1 MIPKPEN
8 RISQLTWVVLSA
20 FGFVLF
26 VAVAVVLINFSNTTG
41 DIKPQIFYF
50 LLVLIGLIAAGFLFG
65 ALKSHAK
72 YTGKVY
78 GGTLELG
85 GPTVIFVIVIYLG
98 IKFSPAAKTF
108 TLRFTV
114 FGSADKSELVSTG
127 MLKVLFDKPDSSQIL
142 NGTADFTEISTDVQ
156 GKKITVIPVVTN
168 YYVSARE
175 IKVPSSGSPIEIHLK
190 KKPDSTA
197 VSGIV
202 VDTGGQPVRQAVVE
216 LADGSFTCKTDEF
229 GNFKLTIPIKEG
241 AELPVRVY
249 YKSKLC
255 YNNTQMLS
263 RKVPLTLQIH

>member
-1 MIPKPEN
+1 MAPKPEN
-8 RISQLTWVVLSA
+8 KISQLTWVIVSA
-20 FGFVLF
+20 FGFILF
-26 VAVAVVLINFSNTTG
+26 VIAAVVLIDFSSTTG

-72 YTGKVY
+72 YTGKAY

-98 IKFSPAAKTF
+98 IKFTPADRTF

-114 FGSADKSELVSTG
+114 FGSPDKSQLINSG
-127 MLKVLFDKPDSSQIL
+127 MIKVLFDKPDSSQIL
-142 NGTADFTEISTDVQ
+142 NGTANFTGVSTDIQ
-156 GKKITVIPVVTN
+156 GKKITVIPEVAD
-168 YYVSARE
+168 YYVAAQE
-175 IKVPSSGSPIEIHLK
+175 IKVPSSGSPVEIHLK
-190 KKPDSTA
+190 KKADSTA

-202 VDTGGQPVRQAVVE
+202 VDTGGQPVQQAVIE
-216 LADGSFTCKTDEF
+216 LADGTFTCKSDQF
-229 GNFKLTIPIKEG
+229 GNFKLTIPVKEG
-241 AELPVRVY
+241 TELPVRVY

-263 RKVPLTLQIH
+263 KKVPLTLQIH